1 MANFS
6 KNFFSDGSTSYFH
19 NSIGGYHA
27 AKLRRY
33 QELYDFHLS
42 KRNLEVLNML
52 NTKYIIGADEAGK
65 EVLEVNDNA
74 NGNAW
79 FIQDVKFVNSAN
91 EEIIAL
97 NRLNTKTAVTISSSF
112 TSEIQNSY
120 LMDSLASIYLTNY
133 QANEL
138 KYESSSSSDQFAVF
152 SEIYY
157 KDGWNAYIDGQLTEI
172 YQVDY
177 VLRGL
182 KIPAGKHTIV
192 FRFEPIIIKKGNT
205 ITLISY
211 AFLLLIPIGWIL
223 YTKKIKGNEP
233 S

>member
-1 MANFS
+1 
-6 KNFFSDGSTSYFH
+6 
-19 NSIGGYHA
+19 
-27 AKLRRY
+27 
-33 QELYDFHLS
+33 
-42 KRNLEVLNML
+42 
-52 NTKYIIGADEAGK
+52 
-65 EVLEVNDNA
+65 
-74 NGNAW
+74 
-79 FIQDVKFVNSAN
+79 
-91 EEIIAL
+91 
-97 NRLNTKTAVTISSSF
+97 
-112 TSEIQNSY
+112 
-120 LMDSLASIYLTNY
+120 MDSLASIYLTNY